1 MDILKQEQL
10 KNQPKFIRF
19 GHMKALL
26 CSKKDHILPSAAMVG
41 SKSKN
46 TFAQVLW
53 GTNTSMKADLDK
65 RHIKEDQTKEK
76 DSEEDTE

>member
-1 MDILKQEQL
+1 MFQGQT
-10 KNQPKFIRF
+10 NVSP
-19 GHMKALL
+19 L
-26 CSKKDHILPSAAMVG
+26 CSKKDHTLPSAAMVG

-53 GTNTSMKADLDK
+53 GTNMSMKADLDK